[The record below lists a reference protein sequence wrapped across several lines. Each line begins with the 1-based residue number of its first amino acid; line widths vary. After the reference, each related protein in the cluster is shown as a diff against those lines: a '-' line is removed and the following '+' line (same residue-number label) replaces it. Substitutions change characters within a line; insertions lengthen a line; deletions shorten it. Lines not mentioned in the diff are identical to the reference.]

1 VSGGLSAAMLHHF
14 GLSPKAIA
22 VAERFSKIKIIRM
35 RRQFFWILLSALF
48 GAALAPTPNAA
59 DFVFHWKA
67 SSEPFVSSY
76 GVYQRIGDGPY
87 QRIDVIRTADLDDP
101 AHPSHRI
108 TGLNEGNTYWFAA
121 TGISASNVESDLSS
135 QTCVTVNGQ
144 AVECADDDDESGATI
159 IVSCFIRAVDEGLF
173 PDARDR

>member
-1 VSGGLSAAMLHHF
+1 MKSLQIQMAMPVMTIFRGCSFGRICEDVLIKARVGLILLTALGGVA
-14 GLSPKAIA
+14 LSPN
-22 VAERFSKIKIIRM
+22 VD
-35 RRQFFWILLSALF
+35 
-48 GAALAPTPNAA
+48 AA
-59 DFVFHWKA
+59 DFVFRWKA

-87 QRIDVIRTADLDDP
+87 QGIDVIRVADLDDP

-108 TGLNEGNTYWFAA
+108 TGLIEGNTYWFAA

-144 AVECADDDDESGATI
+144 AVECSDDDDESGASI

-173 PDARDR
+173 PETRDR